1 MAIMRVLDGEKLLVI
16 FEAETVPAVGDV
28 FWWQTNGPYVV
39 QEREWHLPPGYIEE
53 HPHTVTLRVKEMSKT
68 STYDIRGAL

>member
-1 MAIMRVLDGEKLLVI
+1 M
-16 FEAETVPAVGDV
+16 